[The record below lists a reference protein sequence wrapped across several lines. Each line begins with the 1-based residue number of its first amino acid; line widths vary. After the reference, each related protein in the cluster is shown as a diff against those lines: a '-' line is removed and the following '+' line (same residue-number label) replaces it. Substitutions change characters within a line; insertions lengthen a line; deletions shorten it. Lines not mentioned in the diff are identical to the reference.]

1 MAPIKNGGA
10 IFNEVPQGLP
20 VIDKTIV
27 FKNETIDLETV
38 PLNGGVLVK
47 TLCLS
52 IDPYIR
58 AFIRDA
64 SIKSFAPAFELGKP

>member
-1 MAPIKNGGA
+1 MAPIKNGSA

-38 PLNGGVLVK
+38 QLNGGVLVK
-47 TLCLS
+47 ALYLS
-52 IDPYIR
+52 IEPYTLV
-58 AFIRDA
+58 FMRDA